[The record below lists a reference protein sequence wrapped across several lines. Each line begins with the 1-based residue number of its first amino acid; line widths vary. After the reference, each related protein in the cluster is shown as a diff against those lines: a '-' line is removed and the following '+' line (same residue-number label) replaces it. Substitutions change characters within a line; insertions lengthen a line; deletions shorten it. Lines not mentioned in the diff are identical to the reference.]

1 MEAITCKR
9 EFNLRTLSDSFPES
23 ILRTDVRCNEVL
35 QLMEPDRLIGG
46 RSNPY
51 AGQISLS
58 FQCYA
63 FSRKQHNVPEYYEQ
77 LVLTASEVQIGF
89 SVPAWSLNQ
98 TFMPLGGCS
107 SLSRI
112 FTTVPAPNYFRQVSF
127 IYARKQGGAS
137 R

>member
-1 MEAITCKR
+1 MDAITCKR

-35 QLMEPDRLIGG
+35 QLMEPDRLIEV

-63 FSRKQHNVPEYYEQ
+63 FSRKQHNAPEYYEQ
-77 LVLTASEVQIGF
+77 LVLTASDWVF
-89 SVPAWSLNQ
+89 S
-98 TFMPLGGCS
+98 S
-107 SLSRI
+107 SVEPEPD
-112 FTTVPAPNYFRQVSF
+112 FH
-127 IYARKQGGAS
+127 AS
-137 R
+137 RWL